1 MNETE
6 LRTSDDLPKL
16 RTSDFMDLVKNATNE
31 WALSNARS
39 LLSLEDRLKLFPTG
53 NDLRPVHIYIQAES
67 VLSTIDR
74 NSLPAYEAAA
84 CEAYNRGQKKIDV
97 IRDDA
102 PAHPKM
108 PLPPKYAAQINVR
121 KKVGEW
127 IEKYRAL
134 RQFKYL
140 VQVLPLDSGRQ
151 IDIFVPYK
159 TTVPEESREYF
170 KDLRMKAQ
178 RVYSILLRRE
188 GISTQLPVV
197 SISAVTDKPYL
208 DPSYGKSATIH

>member
-1 MNETE
+1 MDKTAS
-6 LRTSDDLPKL
+6 RTSDDLPKL
-16 RTSDFMDLVKNATNE
+16 LTSDFMDIVKKATNE
-31 WALSNARS
+31 WTLSNARS

-53 NDLRPVHIYIQAES
+53 NDIRPVHVYIQAES
-67 VLSTIDR
+67 VLSAIDR

-84 CEAYNRGQKKIDV
+84 CEVYDRLQEKYDV
-97 IRDDA
+97 LPDSA
-102 PAHPKM
+102 PAHSKM

-151 IDIFVPYK
+151 IDIFVPYE
-159 TTVPEESREYF
+159 TTVPGESREYF
-170 KDLRMKAQ
+170 KELRMRAQ
-178 RVYSILLRRE
+178 RVYSILLHRE

-197 SISAVTDKPYL
+197 SISAVTDKPHI
-208 DPSYGKSATIH
+208 DSSDGKSATIH